1 MAVYE
6 YSYTTLDPA
15 RGQVR
20 TFSITTDSRSVAL
33 CEIRRAVQVAN
44 RKALDRGVT
53 RLLTLPSAR
62 DIDAA
67 PPRAGASMPGR
78 TPGRVWL
85 YA

>member
-20 TFSITTDSRSVAL
+20 TFSITTDSRNVAH
-33 CEIRRAVQVAN
+33 CEIRRAVQLAN
-44 RKALDRGVT
+44 RKSLDRGVT
-53 RLLTLPSAR
+53 RLLKLPNAC

-67 PPRAGASMPGR
+67 PPRSGASMPGR
-78 TPGRVWL
+78 TPARVSL